1 MANLTEEQIKEINL
15 QYKNGA
21 IFTEVFNT
29 KYGVLLKINTES
41 IVIQSMIQEDNNK
54 GIIINLADLR
64 KSFDDDRTNKAE
76 DQNTCDSSAQAE
88 ENIPSGDSI
97 S

>member
-1 MANLTEEQIKEINL
+1 MANLTEEQIKEINS

-29 KYGVLLKINTES
+29 KYGVILKINTEA
-41 IVIQSMIQEDNNK
+41 IVIQSMVQEDNNK

-64 KSFDDDRTNKAE
+64 KSFDDDRSNKVE
-76 DQNTCDSSAQAE
+76 NSEPCDSSAPCE
-88 ENIPSGDSI
+88 EDICTGDYLL
-97 S
+97 